1 MSEIRVA
8 SLEAGDFAD
17 WLVLA
22 EGYKTF
28 YETPTSPEAY
38 AEAWRRLLAGDGV
51 FGLGAKIDGRL
62 VGIAHYLFHTTTWAA
77 GACYLQD
84 LYTAPAVRGRGVA
97 RALIAGVAALA
108 RGHGAARFYWTTR
121 DSNASARRLY
131 DQVARFDGFIRYD
144 HPL

>member
-8 SLEAGDFAD
+8 SLEAGDFEG
-17 WLVLA
+17 WQTLA

-28 YETPTSPEAY
+28 YETPTSAEAY
-38 AEAWRRLLAGDGV
+38 AEAWRRLLAEDGV
-51 FGLGAKIDGRL
+51 FGLGARLDGRL
-62 VGIAHYLFHTTTWAA
+62 VGIAHYLFHTTTWAV

-84 LYTAPAVRGRGVA
+84 LYTAPAARGRGVA
-97 RALIAGVAALA
+97 RALIAEVAARA

-131 DQVARFDGFIRYD
+131 DQVAHFDGFIRYD